1 MFIEI
6 RQIDDGSSVRLLDNN
21 SDLLPVFL
29 GKPINILSEGQW
41 ECVWE
46 ITVRNVHKMNRA
58 LYLLINGRSRIV
70 EPFHTDLV

>member
-29 GKPINILSEGQW
+29 GKPINILSEGQL

-46 ITVRNVHKMNRA
+46 ITVRNVHEMYRA
-58 LYLLINGRSRIV
+58 NLLIKGRSKIV
-70 EPFHTDLV
+70 EEPFQTDLV